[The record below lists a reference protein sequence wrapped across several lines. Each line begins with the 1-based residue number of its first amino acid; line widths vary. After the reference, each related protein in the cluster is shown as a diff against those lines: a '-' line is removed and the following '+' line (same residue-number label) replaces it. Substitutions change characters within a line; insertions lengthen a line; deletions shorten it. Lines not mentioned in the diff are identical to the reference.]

1 MSGQLHRLL
10 SLGELTAPASPP
22 LPNASAIQSAS
33 AGRAG
38 APVAVADAAVVQAA
52 SAASAGTPVAV
63 ADAGV
68 AQAAVSIAGGKAAR
82 LAAARAAG
90 FPVLPGWVLP
100 AAESRPAIRAGAAAV
115 RAGRPAAAR
124 RAALGC
130 PPGPALA
137 GELRAAVHSLGGR
150 VIVRSS
156 SPLESDPR
164 WAGAFSSIAE
174 VGPGDVV
181 TAVRSCWAAAFAVD
195 PLARLDACGLPL
207 DALELALLIQPE
219 LNPDAGGTARIA
231 PATDAPARL
240 TARTAG
246 PATPGR
252 PDGPAPAA
260 GLGGPIWPRGATAGT
275 RPADRTGTCPGGQT
289 ETAYPGGQTRTT
301 SPGDLPRTT
310 SPGGLANIWPGPPGT
325 HPGPIDVIVEGVPG
339 HPGGLLAGWADG
351 ASARIRLGDP
361 SAPGWPEPAA
371 EGPLTQL
378 LGAGLV
384 TAVARLAAGVYWALG
399 DTSIEWASE
408 NGTVWLLQTAAAG
421 PAPVLPPEPDT
432 APASHATTMGGRDA
446 APDGPPGRAYAA
458 RELMPL
464 LAAAVQAGGRR
475 LAARPAVA
483 GQAAGRLVPCR
494 PHERPA
500 AGCRDAILLIDQ
512 PVPALAPL
520 LFAARGVIARGGTA
534 GTHLA
539 EVARSLAVPMVTGCR
554 AELVTGPAPA
564 TGGWLAAIDGGTGEV
579 SLLPA

>member
-1 MSGQLHRLL
+1 MSARQHRLL
-10 SLGELTAPASPP
+10 PLGELK
-22 LPNASAIQSAS
+22 
-33 AGRAG
+33 
-38 APVAVADAAVVQAA
+38 
-52 SAASAGTPVAV
+52 
-63 ADAGV
+63 AGV
-68 AQAAVSIAGGKAAR
+68 AGAKAAR

-115 RAGRPAAAR
+115 RGGRPAAAR
-124 RAALGC
+124 RAALSC

-164 WAGAFSSIAE
+164 WAGAFSSVAE
-174 VGPGDVV
+174 VGPDDVL

-219 LNPDAGGTARIA
+219 LKPDAGGTARVIPAA
-231 PATDAPARL
+231 PGAGGSVRAT
-240 TARTAG
+240 
-246 PATPGR
+246 
-252 PDGPAPAA
+252 PAA
-260 GLGGPIWPRGATAGT
+260 GAGRPAGQASTARFPGQAAAPPRGSQTATHRLGGGTETRHPGGEAATSRLGGETGT
-275 RPADRTGTCPGGQT
+275 R
-289 ETAYPGGQTRTT
+289 YPGGRT
-301 SPGDLPRTT
+301 G
-310 SPGGLANIWPGPPGT
+310 ACPGPV
-325 HPGPIDVIVEGVPG
+325 DVIVDGTLG
-339 HPGGLLAGWADG
+339 HPGALLAGWAEG
-351 ASARIRLGDP
+351 ASARVRLADP
-361 SAPGWPEPAA
+361 TAPGWPEPAA

-384 TAVARLAAGVYWALG
+384 AAVARLAAGVYWALG
-399 DTSIEWASE
+399 DTSIEWAAD
-408 NGTVWLLQTAAAG
+408 NGTVWLLQTAPAG
-421 PAPVLPPEPDT
+421 PVPVLPPEPAA
-432 APASHATTMGGRDA
+432 APAGHATTMGGRA
-446 APDGPPGRAYAA
+446 AALAGPPGLVYAA

-464 LAAAVQAGGRR
+464 LAAAVQAAGRR
-475 LAARPAVA
+475 VAARPAAA

-494 PHERPA
+494 PHQRPA

-534 GTHLA
+534 GSHLA

-564 TGGWLAAIDGGTGEV
+564 GDGWLAAIDGSTGDV
-579 SLLPA
+579 ALLPA

>member
-1 MSGQLHRLL
+1 MSARQHPLL
-10 SLGELTAPASPP
+10 PLGKLKP
-22 LPNASAIQSAS
+22 
-33 AGRAG
+33 GVAG
-38 APVAVADAAVVQAA
+38 A
-52 SAASAGTPVAV
+52 
-63 ADAGV
+63 
-68 AQAAVSIAGGKAAR
+68 KAAR

-115 RAGRPAAAR
+115 RGGRPAAAR

-164 WAGAFSSIAE
+164 WAGAFSSVAE
-174 VGPGDVV
+174 VGPDDVL

-195 PLARLDACGLPL
+195 PLARLGACGLPL

-219 LNPDAGGTARIA
+219 LNPDAGGTARVIPAA
-231 PATDAPARL
+231 PGAGGSVRATPA
-240 TARTAG
+240 AG
-246 PATPGR
+246 PGR
-252 PDGPAPAA
+252 PAGQASTARSPGQAAAPPPGRQTATHR
-260 GLGGPIWPRGATAGT
+260 LGGGTGT
-275 RPADRTGTCPGGQT
+275 RHPGGEAAASPLGGETGTR
-289 ETAYPGGQTRTT
+289 YPGGRA
-301 SPGDLPRTT
+301 G
-310 SPGGLANIWPGPPGT
+310 ACPGPA
-325 HPGPIDVIVEGVPG
+325 DVIVDGTVG
-339 HPGGLLAGWADG
+339 HPGALLAGWAEG
-351 ASARIRLGDP
+351 ASARVRLADP
-361 SAPGWPEPAA
+361 TAPGWPEPAA

-384 TAVARLAAGVYWALG
+384 AAVARLAAGVYWALG
-399 DTSIEWASE
+399 DTSIEWASD
-408 NGTVWLLQTAAAG
+408 NGTVWLLQTAPAG
-421 PAPVLPPEPDT
+421 PVPVLPPEPAA
-432 APASHATTMGGRDA
+432 APASHATTMGGPA
-446 APDGPPGRAYAA
+446 AALAGPPGLVYAA

-464 LAAAVQAGGRR
+464 LAAAVQAAGRR
-475 LAARPAVA
+475 VAARPAAA

-494 PHERPA
+494 PHQVPA

-534 GTHLA
+534 GAHLA

-554 AELVTGPAPA
+554 PELVTGPGPA
-564 TGGWLAAIDGGTGEV
+564 GDGWLAAIDGTTGQV
-579 SLLPA
+579 ALLPA

>member
-1 MSGQLHRLL
+1 MSTRLRLL
-10 SLGELTAPASPP
+10 LPLSELTAPASPP
-22 LPNASAIQSAS
+22 LPNASAIQAAS

-38 APVAVADAAVVQAA
+38 
-52 SAASAGTPVAV
+52 TPGAV

-68 AQAAVSIAGGKAAR
+68 AQAAAVSIAGAKAAR

-115 RAGRPAAAR
+115 RAGRPHAAR
-124 RAALGC
+124 RAALSC
-130 PPGPALA
+130 PPDPALA
-137 GELRAAVHSLGGR
+137 GQLRAAVHSLGGQ

-156 SPLESDPR
+156 SPLEHDPR
-164 WAGAFSSIAE
+164 WAGAFSSVAE

-181 TAVRSCWAAAFAVD
+181 TAVRSCWAAVFAVD

-219 LNPDAGGTARIA
+219 LNPEAGGTARVI
-231 PATDAPARL
+231 
-240 TARTAG
+240 
-246 PATPGR
+246 
-252 PDGPAPAA
+252 PAA
-260 GLGGPIWPRGATAGT
+260 GTARRGGSAT
-275 RPADRTGTCPGGQT
+275 
-289 ETAYPGGQTRTT
+289 TT
-301 SPGDLPRTT
+301 SPGDPAVTHSGRSRLPGDGTAGQARALDVPGDGTAAHPGAADR
-310 SPGGLANIWPGPPGT
+310 PGGRAAGHPAPRDVIMDVAAGRSGPV
-325 HPGPIDVIVEGVPG
+325 DVIVDGVAG
-339 HPGGLLAGWADG
+339 HPGGLLAGWAEG

-361 SAPGWPEPAA
+361 GTPDWPAPAA
-371 EGPLTQL
+371 DGPLTGL
-378 LGAGLV
+378 LGADLV

-399 DTSIEWASE
+399 DTSIEWASD

-421 PAPVLPPEPDT
+421 PVPTLPPEPAV
-432 APASHATTMGGRDA
+432 APANHGPARDGWAA
-446 APDGPPGRAYAA
+446 APDGPPGRVYAA

-520 LFAARGVIARGGTA
+520 LFAARGVIARGGMA
-534 GTHLA
+534 GAHLA

-579 SLLPA
+579 ALLPA

>member
-1 MSGQLHRLL
+1 MSTRLRRLL
-10 SLGELTAPASPP
+10 PLGELTAPASPP
-22 LPNASAIQSAS
+22 LPNASWIQTAP
-33 AGRAG
+33 AGGAG
-38 APVAVADAAVVQAA
+38 IPVAVADAATAR
-52 SAASAGTPVAV
+52 P
-63 ADAGV
+63 
-68 AQAAVSIAGGKAAR
+68 AAVRLAGAKAAR
-82 LAAARAAG
+82 LAAARIAG

-130 PPGPALA
+130 PPDPALA

-164 WAGAFSSIAE
+164 WAGAFSSVAE
-174 VGPGDVV
+174 VGPDDVV

-195 PLARLDACGLPL
+195 PLARLDACGLSL

-219 LNPDAGGTARIA
+219 LGPDAGGTARVT
-231 PATDAPARL
+231 PVTGPARPG
-240 TARTAG
+240 G
-246 PATPGR
+246 PAK
-252 PDGPAPAA
+252 
-260 GLGGPIWPRGATAGT
+260 
-275 RPADRTGTCPGGQT
+275 
-289 ETAYPGGQTRTT
+289 
-301 SPGDLPRTT
+301 TT
-310 SPGGLANIWPGPPGT
+310 SPGGPAGTHSGPARLLGDGSAAQPGALDVPGNVAAAHPEAADLLGGRAAGHPALPDVMMDGAAGRPGPSDVIMDRASGR
-325 HPGPIDVIVEGVPG
+325 PGPIEVIVDGVAG
-339 HPGGLLAGWADG
+339 HHGGLLAGWAEG
-351 ASARIRLGDP
+351 ASAQVRLADP
-361 SAPGWPEPAA
+361 AAPGWPEPSAD
-371 EGPLTQL
+371 GPLTGL
-378 LGAGLV
+378 LGAALV
-384 TAVARLAAGVYWALG
+384 TGVARLAAGVYWALG
-399 DTSIEWASE
+399 DTSIEWASDH
-408 NGTVWLLQTAAAG
+408 GTVWLLQTATAG
-421 PAPVLPPEPDT
+421 PVPALPPEPAV
-432 APASHATTMGGRDA
+432 APADHGPAADGRA
-446 APDGPPGRAYAA
+446 AALDGPPGRVYAA

-534 GTHLA
+534 GAHLA

-579 SLLPA
+579 ALLPA